1 MPEPVEVPDVQ
12 PPKEPRTSLDDLG
25 DYIGGRYLE
34 RKEEIVALLSAAR
47 ELSYKGT
54 LVELVYE
61 VLLFK
66 AELEEWLAFA
76 QEVLDEVHGDQLGI
90 AHTEGASEAKER
102 GSSRPLTKVVEARA
116 AQFTAPLRR
125 TVAELKGTR
134 DWLDKIMFWCQA
146 QPKLIRDEEYGASL
160 EAQNLGGASE
170 SKDRPLIVHPPS
182 PTLGRR

>member
-1 MPEPVEVPDVQ
+1 MTEPVHVPDVQ
-12 PPKEPRTSLDDLG
+12 PPAEPRSSLDDLSEYLQ
-25 DYIGGRYLE
+25 DRYRE
-34 RKEEIVALLSAAR
+34 RKEERVGLLGQAR
-47 ELSYKGT
+47 ELSDKGT

-61 VLLFK
+61 TLLFR
-66 AELEEWLAFA
+66 AEVEEWLAFA

-125 TVAELKGTR
+125 TVAELRGTK
-134 DWLDKIMFWCQA
+134 DWLDKILFWCQA

-160 EAQNLGGASE
+160 QASHLGGAE
-170 SKDRPLIVHPPS
+170 EGEDRPLLVHPPA
-182 PTLGRR
+182 PKLQHR